1 MNNVRL
7 LTATAATALALVV
20 GTGPALA
27 HYCSNVSK
35 QAGAGSIGT
44 YNIVTESFTPAKQG
58 GGAFITV
65 TDGQTFSFDA
75 YTHHTLP
82 EGALAAG
89 PGGDDECDGQAIDNA
104 LACLGISE

>member
-1 MNNVRL
+1 MNKVKL
-7 LTATAATALALVV
+7 ATATAATALALVV

-35 QAGAGSIGT
+35 QEGAGSIGT
-44 YNIVTESFTPAKQG
+44 YNVVTETFTPSKQG

-65 TDGQTFSFDA
+65 TDGESFSYDV
-75 YTHHTLP
+75 YQRHTLP

-89 PGGDDECDGQAIDNA
+89 PGGDDECDGQAIDSA
-104 LACLGISE
+104 FACLGISE

>member
-1 MNNVRL
+1 MNKVRI

-20 GTGPALA
+20 GTAPALA

-35 QAGAGSIGT
+35 QQGAGSIGT
-44 YNIVTESFTPAKQG
+44 YNVVTETFTPAKKG

-65 TDGQTFSFDA
+65 TDGQSFSYDV
-75 YTHHTLP
+75 YRHHTLP

-89 PGGDDECDGQAIDNA
+89 PGGDDQCDGQAIDSTF
-104 LACLGISE
+104 ACLGISE